1 MKRILLLLFMVVA
14 YNSLFASVSQGH
26 WRWRKDDGSEITAT
40 WMADQDQ
47 PATISDASQNI
58 RLRIELYNDD
68 VNSNDPDNE
77 VLQYTISGGSDW
89 KTITTDAGTNAF
101 VLASTSP
108 NVTDLEPTTQQITGA
123 NFPFESGKVIVS
135 TSPLPSLPVS
145 PYSETEYEFCI
156 KPTANIAPSTT
167 YEFRVQ
173 ETNHNAGY
181 TNPVLTT
188 AATLPVTF
196 TGFSLLEKNN
206 GIQVSWTTGTEI
218 NNDHFVV
225 QRSTDANTW
234 KNVSTVTANK
244 TGSYSYFDA
253 APLSGKS
260 YYRIMQFDRDGKSSA
275 TSVKYVELG
284 KGKMILTVTPNP
296 VVDNINLVVKN
307 YEGNVV
313 VTVRGSDG
321 RTAIKQTV
329 NIAAN
334 GSAISIPVRGK
345 VTPGLY
351 YVSVT
356 GSGLKATTSV
366 LIK

>member
-1 MKRILLLLFMVVA
+1 MVVA
-14 YNSLFASVSQGH
+14 YNNLFALVSQGH
-26 WRWRKDDGSEITAT
+26 WRWRKDDGSETSAT
-40 WMADQDQ
+40 WLADQDQ
-47 PATISDASQNI
+47 PTTIADASQNI

-68 VNSNDPDNE
+68 ANSNDPKDTK
-77 VLQYTISGGSDW
+77 LQYTVSGSTDW

-108 NVTDLEPTTQQITGA
+108 YVTDLEPTTQQITGA

-145 PYSETEYEFCI
+145 AYSETEYEFCI
-156 KPTANIAPSTT
+156 KPTSNIAASTT
-167 YEFRVQ
+167 YEFRID

-196 TGFSLLEKNN
+196 TGFLLQEKNN
-206 GIQVSWTTGTEI
+206 GIQVTWTTATEV

-234 KNVSTVTANK
+234 KNVATVTSNK

-253 APLSGKS
+253 APLAGKS
-260 YYRIMQFDRDGKSSA
+260 YYRIMQVDRDGKSSA
-275 TSVKYVELG
+275 TAIKFVEIGG
-284 KGKMILTVTPNP
+284 KKMLITVTPNP
-296 VVDNINLVVKN
+296 VTDNLNLQLKN
-307 YEGNVV
+307 YEGSVV
-313 VTVRGSDG
+313 VTLRSTDG
-321 RTAIKQTV
+321 RIALKQTV
-329 NIAAN
+329 NVAAN
-334 GSAISIPVRGK
+334 GTNISIPVKGK

-351 YVSVT
+351 FVSVT
-356 GSGLKATTSV
+356 GNGLKATASV
-366 LIK
+366 FVQ